1 MTTTPPPARP
11 EAAEEAPPPDDAPPA
26 LHSAMVLRFY
36 GGALALAVGL
46 SALGEGGVAR
56 LWRPTATP
64 WPVALA
70 ESLAF
75 AAALLLGS
83 WLGERYWPAMR
94 RLTAELQTVIGPID
108 TRQALLWGLCSG
120 VAEEALFRGPV
131 QDLLGWLA
139 TAIGFGLLHGG
150 LSRRLIA
157 WSCFALVAGAG
168 FGLLT
173 ERHDSVWPAALAH
186 IVVNAVNLRRL
197 GARSSSEGRESAR

>member
-1 MTTTPPPARP
+1 MTTDASPAGP
-11 EAAEEAPPPDDAPPA
+11 VAPAGGAEPDSAPPA

-56 LWRPTATP
+56 LFRPTSTSGTA
-64 WPVALA
+64 ALA
-70 ESLAF
+70 EALGL

-83 WLGERYWPAMR
+83 WLSERYWPAMR
-94 RLTAELQTVIGPID
+94 RLTAELQTVIGPVD
-108 TRQALLWGLCSG
+108 ARRALLWGLCSG

-131 QDLLGWLA
+131 QDLLGWLP

-157 WSCFALVAGAG
+157 WSCFALVAGVG

-173 ERHDSVWPAALAH
+173 VRHGSVWPAALAH

-197 GARSSSEGRESAR
+197 GARSSSKGQESAP